1 MNTAQEQSQE
11 LASKLWSIANDLR
24 GNMDA
29 SKFKNYILGVI
40 FYRYLSERTEKFM
53 DGLLK
58 KDGTTYREAMTN
70 EELVPTIKVW
80 SIDCLGYIIEPKYFF
95 STMIEEILDGTF
107 SIQTFEKA
115 IRSLTDSTI
124 GQKSEPAFD
133 KLFDDMNLQ
142 DKDLGKE
149 VSDRTRLMSKVMLK
163 INDISFDTE
172 NSKIDILGTAYMI
185 LIGLFASDAG
195 KKAGEYWSPSFLT
208 ELCAKLATVGLDSVK
223 SVCDPCGGS
232 GQMCLSVKNVLPS
245 HNVFRYYADELNG
258 STYNLM
264 RMNFL
269 MHGIPYNKF
278 ITYNED
284 ILTKDKF
291 YENGQPIYF
300 TVQCSNPPYS
310 TQNTQTSASLDDPRY
325 ASCGVLAPKKMAD
338 LAFVQHM
345 VYHMDPDDGRIAV
358 LLPHG
363 VLFRGGNEKLI
374 RKNFI
379 DSQNVLDAVIGLP
392 KNMFQSAAIPVCCLV
407 FKKKRNGDSDNIY
420 FVDAS
425 KYFKKGKNTNELTE
439 EDITRIVEAYKK
451 REYIDKFAAKVPL
464 DVIRTNDY
472 NLNISRYIDSSE
484 EEEEIILD
492 DVSDSIKTTDAKIKE
507 SEANLKS
514 YFKELGLIFPFGD

>member
-1 MNTAQEQSQE
+1 MNTAQEQSKE

-53 DGLLK
+53 NGLLAK
-58 KDGTTYREAMTN
+58 EGKTYREAMAD
-70 EELVPTIKVW
+70 EDYIPTIKEW

-95 STMIEEILDGTF
+95 STMIDEILDGTF

-142 DKDLGKE
+142 DKDLGSE
-149 VSDRTRLMSKVMLK
+149 VSDRTRLISKVMLK
-163 INDISFDTE
+163 VNDISFDTE
-172 NSKIDILGTAYMI
+172 NSKIDILGTAYMT

-195 KKAGEYWSPSFLT
+195 KKAGEYWSPAFLC
-208 ELCAKLATVGLDSVK
+208 ELCAKLATVGLDSAT
-223 SVCDPCGGS
+223 SVCDPCAGS
-232 GQMCLSVKNVLPS
+232 GQMCLSVKEVLPTHDVS
-245 HNVFRYYADELNG
+245 TIYADELNG

-269 MHGIPYNKF
+269 MHGVPYTDFVTYNK
-278 ITYNED
+278 D
-284 ILTKDKF
+284 ILTKDMF
-291 YENGQPIYF
+291 YKNGAPIYF

-310 TQNTQTSASLDDPRY
+310 TTNTQTQASLDDPRY
-325 ASCGVLAPKKMAD
+325 ASCGVLAPKKAAD

-345 VYHMDPDDGRIAV
+345 VYHMNPDDGRIAV
-358 LLPHG
+358 LLPLG
-363 VLFRGGNEKLI
+363 VLFRGSSEYQI

-379 DSQNVLDAVIGLP
+379 ETQNVLDAVIGLP
-392 KNMFQSAAIPVCCLV
+392 KNMFQSASIPVCCLV

-439 EDITRIVEAYKK
+439 EDIARIVEAYKK

-464 DVIRTNDY
+464 DTIRANDY

-484 EEEEIILD
+484 EEKEIILN
-492 DVSDSIKTTDAKIKE
+492 DVTNSIKNIDAKIKE
-507 SEANLKS
+507 SETNLKS
-514 YFKELGLIFPFGD
+514 YFKELGLTFPFGD